1 MIEDEN
7 DPLLRHLLELIKE
20 LDAENIAVIL
30 GGGMSLYLRLKIMS
44 PPTRRYPFDIHVR
57 STNDLDL
64 FLSSEL
70 IIDAAKIDGLRK
82 ILARLEYSVI
92 PEAKNFQF
100 SKKTD
105 LYGQEKAINIDLL
118 APPPAESDRAKVEIK
133 KPRIKPAGVHGI
145 HAYLTIE
152 AAGIDIGKEAVDVQA
167 LSSSLVLKNR
177 VLFLPSAYNYLILKL
192 HADRKSVV

>member
-7 DPLLRHLLELIKE
+7 DPLLHHLLELIKE

-30 GGGMSLYLRLKIMS
+30 GGGMSLYIRLKIMS
-44 PPTRRYPFDIHVR
+44 PPNRRYPFDIQVR

-70 IIDAAKIDGLRK
+70 IIDAVKIEVLRK
-82 ILARLEYSVI
+82 ILARLEYAAI

-105 LYGQEKAINIDLL
+105 LYGQQKAINIDLL
-118 APPPAESDRAKVEIK
+118 APRPAKSDRAKVQYQETTNQ
-133 KPRIKPAGVHGI
+133 AGGSARH
-145 HAYLTIE
+145 
-152 AAGIDIGKEAVDVQA
+152 
-167 LSSSLVLKNR
+167 SR
-177 VLFLPSAYNYLILKL
+177 LFD
-192 HADRKSVV
+192 H